1 MTVETVLPCPK
12 KAYSSVGDAHRG
24 IGKMRDNHIIGKHKK
39 MRAYQ
44 CGWCEAIT
52 GEKTWHVTSKRDPK
66 PFRRL

>member
-39 MRAYQ
+39 MRAY
-44 CGWCEAIT
+44 
-52 GEKTWHVTSKRDPK
+52 
-66 PFRRL
+66 